1 MEEIK
6 ERAGRETA
14 LQKGNRE
21 MEMTENVQ
29 LTKEQNIMELL
40 ELLRKNNM
48 KEAANRI
55 FEMAAYVDVMEK
67 KMDSV
72 LEELVTV
79 KDQLHKMEEREA
91 EKGLKQSLK
100 RAVSKLE
107 QDCQDIKEK
116 LSEVKA
122 EIKAKAGEI
131 VTAAKQKGKA
141 ALNRVSEFLGI
152 KKKLQNIRQ
161 NVQESIEDVDK
172 TIGKIEAFGKG
183 MREAGQKIANTFRTF
198 ADKPEKEYG
207 EKKFSKIELI
217 KKPFQAKRKLL
228 SGILDCVDAAI
239 EKTERLA
246 ADVKQYQ
253 TDKAERETGSI
264 DNTETVSPIE
274 LARVAEP
281 EFQYGAEAF
290 EAHQKEAEKT
300 MIKDNT
306 TKNVPVKSG
315 KSR

>member
-1 MEEIK
+1 V
-6 ERAGRETA
+6 ERD
-14 LQKGNRE
+14 NN

-29 LTKEQNIMELL
+29 LTKEQNLMELM

-48 KEAANRI
+48 KEAANSI

-72 LEELVTV
+72 LEELGTV

-100 RAVSKLE
+100 RAVNKLE
-107 QDCQDIKEK
+107 QDCKAMKEK
-116 LSEVKA
+116 LSEVRT

-141 ALNRVSEFLGI
+141 ALNKVAEFLGI
-152 KKKLQNIRQ
+152 KKKLENIRQ
-161 NVQESIEDVDK
+161 NVQESIADVDK
-172 TIGKIEAFGKG
+172 SIGKIDAFGTG

-207 EKKFSKIELI
+207 DKKFSKTELI

-228 SGILDCVDAAI
+228 SGILNCADAAI

-253 TDKAERETGSI
+253 TDKAERETAGI
-264 DNTETVSPIE
+264 GNVETVNPVE
-274 LARVAEP
+274 PAVLAEA

-290 EAHQKEAEKT
+290 EAYQKEAEKAMT
-300 MIKDNT
+300 KDNG
-306 TKNVPVKSG
+306 TKNVPIKSG

>member
-1 MEEIK
+1 
-6 ERAGRETA
+6 
-14 LQKGNRE
+14 
-21 MEMTENVQ
+21 MEMTANVE
-29 LTKEQNIMELL
+29 LTKEKNLMELL
-40 ELLRKNNM
+40 DLLRKNNM
-48 KEAANRI
+48 KEAANSI

-72 LEELVTV
+72 LDELTTV
-79 KDQLHKMEEREA
+79 KNQLHKMEEREA

-100 RAVSKLE
+100 RAVNKLE
-107 QDCQDIKEK
+107 QDCKAMKEK

-141 ALNRVSEFLGI
+141 ALNKVAEFLGI
-152 KKKLQNIRQ
+152 KKKLEGIRQ
-161 NVQESIEDVDK
+161 NVQESIADVDK
-172 TIGKIEAFGKG
+172 SIGKIDAFGKG

-207 EKKFSKIELI
+207 EKKFSKTELI

-228 SGILDCVDAAI
+228 SGILNCADAAI
-239 EKTERLA
+239 EKTDRLA
-246 ADVKQYQ
+246 AEVKQYQ
-253 TDKAERETGSI
+253 TDKAEREMERAASM
-264 DNTETVSPIE
+264 EAVSPIE

-290 EAHQKEAEKT
+290 EAHQKETEKL
-300 MIKDNT
+300 MVADKSE
-306 TKNVPVKSG
+306 KAMPVKNG
-315 KSR
+315 NKR

>member
-1 MEEIK
+1 ME
-6 ERAGRETA
+6 RD
-14 LQKGNRE
+14 NN
-21 MEMTENVQ
+21 MEMTENMQ
-29 LTKEQNIMELL
+29 LTKEQNLMELM

-48 KEAANRI
+48 KEAANSI

-72 LEELVTV
+72 LEELGTV

-100 RAVSKLE
+100 RAVGKLE
-107 QDCQDIKEK
+107 QDCKAMKEK
-116 LSEVKA
+116 LFEVKA

-141 ALNRVSEFLGI
+141 ALNKVAEFFGI
-152 KKKLQNIRQ
+152 KKKLENIRQ
-161 NVQESIEDVDK
+161 NVQESIADVDK
-172 TIGKIEAFGKG
+172 SIGKIDAFGTG

-207 EKKFSKIELI
+207 KKKFSKTELI

-228 SGILDCVDAAI
+228 SGILNCADAAI

-253 TDKAERETGSI
+253 TDKAEREMGSV
-264 DNTETVSPIE
+264 DSMEAVNPVE
-274 LARVAEP
+274 LAVVAEP

-290 EAHQKEAEKT
+290 EAHQQE
-300 MIKDNT
+300 T
-306 TKNVPVKSG
+306 TKAMTGSKTKKKEIIKSG

>member
-1 MEEIK
+1 ME
-6 ERAGRETA
+6 RE
-14 LQKGNRE
+14 KK
-21 MEMTENVQ
+21 MEMTENMQ
-29 LTKEQNIMELL
+29 LTEEQNIMKLV

-48 KEAANRI
+48 KEAANSI

-72 LEELVTV
+72 LQELVTV

-100 RAVSKLE
+100 RAVNKLE
-107 QDCQDIKEK
+107 QDCKAMKEK
-116 LSEVKA
+116 LFEVKT

-131 VTAAKQKGKA
+131 VTAVKQKGKA
-141 ALNRVSEFLGI
+141 ALNKVSEFLGI
-152 KKKLQNIRQ
+152 KKKLENIRQ
-161 NVQESIEDVDK
+161 NVQESIADVDK
-172 TIGKIEAFGKG
+172 SIGKIDAFGKG

-207 EKKFSKIELI
+207 EKKFSKTELI

-228 SGILDCVDAAI
+228 SGILNCADAAI
-239 EKTERLA
+239 EKTEQLA
-246 ADVKQYQ
+246 ADVKKYQ
-253 TDKAERETGSI
+253 TDKAGQERGNISNVEAV
-264 DNTETVSPIE
+264 NPVE
-274 LARVAEP
+274 LASVAEP

-290 EAHQKEAEKT
+290 EAHQQEAVKEVT
-300 MIKDNT
+300 KDKA

>member
-1 MEEIK
+1 
-6 ERAGRETA
+6 
-14 LQKGNRE
+14 
-21 MEMTENVQ
+21 MEMTENMQ
-29 LTKEQNIMELL
+29 LTKEQNLMELM

-48 KEAANRI
+48 KEAANSI

-72 LEELVTV
+72 LEELGTV
-79 KDQLHKMEEREA
+79 KKQLHKMEEREA
-91 EKGLKQSLK
+91 EKGLKQTLK

-107 QDCQDIKEK
+107 QDCKAMKEK
-116 LSEVKA
+116 LFEVKT

-131 VTAAKQKGKA
+131 VTAVKQKGKT
-141 ALNRVSEFLGI
+141 ALNKVSEFLGI

-161 NVQESIEDVDK
+161 SVQESIADVDK
-172 TIGKIEAFGKG
+172 SIGKIEAFGKG
-183 MREAGQKIANTFRTF
+183 MREAGQKIANSFRTF

-207 EKKFSKIELI
+207 EKKFSKTELI

-228 SGILDCVDAAI
+228 CGILNCADAAI
-239 EKTERLA
+239 EKTEQLA

-253 TDKAERETGSI
+253 TDKAEREKGSVGSMEAV
-264 DNTETVSPIE
+264 NPAE

-290 EAHQKEAEKT
+290 EAHQQQAEKAAD
-300 MIKDNT
+300 KDKA
-306 TKNVPVKSG
+306 TKNAPVKSG

>member
-1 MEEIK
+1 
-6 ERAGRETA
+6 
-14 LQKGNRE
+14 
-21 MEMTENVQ
+21 MEMTANVE
-29 LTKEQNIMELL
+29 LTKEKNLMELL
-40 ELLRKNNM
+40 DLLRKNNM
-48 KEAANRI
+48 KEAANSI

-91 EKGLKQSLK
+91 EKGLKQSIK
-100 RAVSKLE
+100 RAVNKLE
-107 QDCQDIKEK
+107 QDCRAMKEK
-116 LSEVKA
+116 LFEVKA

-141 ALNRVSEFLGI
+141 ALNRVAEFLGI
-152 KKKLQNIRQ
+152 KKKLEGIRQ
-161 NVQESIEDVDK
+161 NVQESIADVDK
-172 TIGKIEAFGKG
+172 SIGKIDAFGTG

-207 EKKFSKIELI
+207 EKKFSKTELI

-228 SGILDCVDAAI
+228 SGILNCADAAI
-239 EKTERLA
+239 EKTEKLA

-253 TDKAERETGSI
+253 TDKEERETANIG
-264 DNTETVSPIE
+264 NAEAVNPME
-274 LARVAEP
+274 LAMVAEP

-290 EAHQKEAEKT
+290 EAHQQETAKAMTNDKV
-300 MIKDNT
+300 
-306 TKNVPVKSG
+306 TKNMPVKSG

>member
-1 MEEIK
+1 
-6 ERAGRETA
+6 
-14 LQKGNRE
+14 
-21 MEMTENVQ
+21 MEMTANVE
-29 LTKEQNIMELL
+29 LTKEKNLMELL
-40 ELLRKNNM
+40 DLLRKNNM
-48 KEAANRI
+48 KEAANSI

-72 LEELVTV
+72 LDELTTV
-79 KDQLHKMEEREA
+79 KNQLHKMEEREA

-100 RAVSKLE
+100 RAVNKLE
-107 QDCQDIKEK
+107 QDCKAMKEK
-116 LSEVKA
+116 LFEVKT

-141 ALNRVSEFLGI
+141 ALNKVAEFLGI
-152 KKKLQNIRQ
+152 KKKLEGIRQ
-161 NVQESIEDVDK
+161 NVQESIADVDK
-172 TIGKIEAFGKG
+172 SIGKIDAFGKG

-207 EKKFSKIELI
+207 EKKFSKTELI

-228 SGILDCVDAAI
+228 SGILNCADAAI
-239 EKTERLA
+239 EKTEQLA

-253 TDKAERETGSI
+253 TDKAEREMGSV
-264 DNTETVSPIE
+264 DSMEAVNPAE

-290 EAHQKEAEKT
+290 EAHQQETTKEMA
-300 MIKDNT
+300 KDKAA
-306 TKNVPVKSG
+306 KNVPVKSG

>member
-1 MEEIK
+1 
-6 ERAGRETA
+6 
-14 LQKGNRE
+14 
-21 MEMTENVQ
+21 MEMTANVE
-29 LTKEQNIMELL
+29 LTKEKNLMELL
-40 ELLRKNNM
+40 DLLRKNNM
-48 KEAANRI
+48 KEAANNI

-91 EKGLKQSLK
+91 EKGLKQTVK
-100 RAVSKLE
+100 RAVNKLE
-107 QDCQDIKEK
+107 QDCKAMKEK
-116 LSEVKA
+116 LFEVKT

-141 ALNRVSEFLGI
+141 ALNKVAEFLGI
-152 KKKLQNIRQ
+152 KKKLEGIRQ
-161 NVQESIEDVDK
+161 NVQESIADVDK
-172 TIGKIEAFGKG
+172 SIGKIDTFGRG

-207 EKKFSKIELI
+207 EKKFSKTELI

-228 SGILDCVDAAI
+228 SGILNCADAAI
-239 EKTERLA
+239 QKTEQLA
-246 ADVKQYQ
+246 ADVKKYQ
-253 TDKAERETGSI
+253 TDRAEREMGSI
-264 DNTETVSPIE
+264 GSMEPVNPVE
-274 LARVAEP
+274 LAVAAEP

-290 EAHQKEAEKT
+290 EAHQQETVKEMARDKA
-300 MIKDNT
+300 
-306 TKNVPVKSG
+306 TKNVPVKNG

>member
-1 MEEIK
+1 
-6 ERAGRETA
+6 
-14 LQKGNRE
+14 
-21 MEMTENVQ
+21 MEMTANVE
-29 LTKEQNIMELL
+29 LTKEKNLMELL
-40 ELLRKNNM
+40 DLLRKNNM
-48 KEAANRI
+48 KEAANSI

-100 RAVSKLE
+100 RAVNKLE
-107 QDCQDIKEK
+107 QDCKAMKEK
-116 LSEVKA
+116 LFEVKA

-141 ALNRVSEFLGI
+141 ALNRVAEFLGI
-152 KKKLQNIRQ
+152 EKKLEGIRQ
-161 NVQESIEDVDK
+161 NVQESIADVDK
-172 TIGKIEAFGKG
+172 SIGKIDAFGMG

-207 EKKFSKIELI
+207 EKKFSKTELI

-228 SGILDCVDAAI
+228 SGILNCADAAI
-239 EKTERLA
+239 EKTEQLA

-253 TDKAERETGSI
+253 TDKAEREMGSV
-264 DNTETVSPIE
+264 DSMEAVNPIE
-274 LARVAEP
+274 LAMVAEP

-290 EAHQKEAEKT
+290 EAHQKETEKAMT
-300 MIKDNT
+300 KDKAV
-306 TKNVPVKSG
+306 KNVPVKSE

>member
-1 MEEIK
+1 
-6 ERAGRETA
+6 
-14 LQKGNRE
+14 
-21 MEMTENVQ
+21 MEMTANVE
-29 LTKEQNIMELL
+29 LTKEKNLMELL
-40 ELLRKNNM
+40 DLLRKNNM
-48 KEAANRI
+48 QEAANNI

-91 EKGLKQSLK
+91 EKGLKQTIK
-100 RAVSKLE
+100 RAVNKLE
-107 QDCQDIKEK
+107 QDCKAMKEK
-116 LSEVKA
+116 LFEVKA

-141 ALNRVSEFLGI
+141 ALNRVAEFLGI
-152 KKKLQNIRQ
+152 KKKLEGIRQ
-161 NVQESIEDVDK
+161 NVQESIADVDK
-172 TIGKIEAFGKG
+172 SIGKIDAFGRG

-207 EKKFSKIELI
+207 EKKFSKTELI

-228 SGILDCVDAAI
+228 SGILNCADAAI
-239 EKTERLA
+239 QNTEKLA
-246 ADVKQYQ
+246 ADVKKYQ
-253 TDKAERETGSI
+253 TDKAEREMGSVESMEPV
-264 DNTETVSPIE
+264 NPAE
-274 LARVAEP
+274 LAVAAEP

-290 EAHQKEAEKT
+290 EAHQQETTKVMATDKA
-300 MIKDNT
+300 
-306 TKNVPVKSG
+306 TKNVPVKNG

>member
-1 MEEIK
+1 
-6 ERAGRETA
+6 
-14 LQKGNRE
+14 
-21 MEMTENVQ
+21 MEMTANVE
-29 LTKEQNIMELL
+29 LTKEKNLMELL
-40 ELLRKNNM
+40 DLLRKNNM
-48 KEAANRI
+48 KEAANSI

-72 LEELVTV
+72 LEELTTV
-79 KDQLHKMEEREA
+79 KNQLHKMEEREA

-100 RAVSKLE
+100 RAVNKLE
-107 QDCQDIKEK
+107 KDCKAMKEK
-116 LSEVKA
+116 LFEVKA

-141 ALNRVSEFLGI
+141 ALNRVAEFLGI
-152 KKKLQNIRQ
+152 KKKLEGIRQ
-161 NVQESIEDVDK
+161 NVQESIADVDK
-172 TIGKIEAFGKG
+172 SIGKIDAFGKG

-207 EKKFSKIELI
+207 EKKFSKTELI

-228 SGILDCVDAAI
+228 SGILNCADAAI
-239 EKTERLA
+239 EKTEQLA

-253 TDKAERETGSI
+253 TDKAEREMGSV
-264 DNTETVSPIE
+264 DSMEAVNPAE

-290 EAHQKEAEKT
+290 EAHQQETTKEMA
-300 MIKDNT
+300 KDKAA
-306 TKNVPVKSG
+306 KNVPVKSG

>member
-1 MEEIK
+1 MK
-6 ERAGRETA
+6 RE
-14 LQKGNRE
+14 KK
-21 MEMTENVQ
+21 MEMTENMQ

-48 KEAANRI
+48 KEAANSI

-72 LEELVTV
+72 LEELGTV

-100 RAVSKLE
+100 RAVDKLE
-107 QDCQDIKEK
+107 RDCKAMKEK
-116 LSEVKA
+116 LFEVKA

-141 ALNRVSEFLGI
+141 ALNKVAEFLGI
-152 KKKLQNIRQ
+152 KKKLENIRQ
-161 NVQESIEDVDK
+161 NVQESIADADK
-172 TIGKIEAFGKG
+172 SIGKIDAFGRG

-207 EKKFSKIELI
+207 EKKFLKTELI

-228 SGILDCVDAAI
+228 SGILNCADAAI
-239 EKTERLA
+239 EKTEQLA

-264 DNTETVSPIE
+264 GNVETVNPIE

-290 EAHQKEAEKT
+290 EAHQKEAEKA
-300 MIKDNT
+300 MIKDNA
-306 TKNVPVKSG
+306 TKNMPVKSG